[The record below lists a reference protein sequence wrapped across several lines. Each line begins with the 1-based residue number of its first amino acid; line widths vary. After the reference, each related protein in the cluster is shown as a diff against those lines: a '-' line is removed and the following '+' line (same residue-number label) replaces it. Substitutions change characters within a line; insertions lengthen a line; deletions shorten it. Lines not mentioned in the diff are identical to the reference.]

1 MLIKFSV
8 DQHRDNRSS
17 VSMLSKRSVVK
28 GPGFVCGSWLLL
40 PTVRDKRNNP
50 ISAGP
55 LSPVEWRTR
64 DGSSKTERG
73 GHTHGTP
80 RLQPSMEKLGIEDGA
95 RFYMEL
101 DSPRTTV
108 TPRAVRAALSFFP
121 SCFENT
127 AALSCSCRLVRKDGG
142 GNLGRTRLF
151 GLAGRRMRISH
162 SA

>member
-1 MLIKFSV
+1 M
-8 DQHRDNRSS
+8 
-17 VSMLSKRSVVK
+17 
-28 GPGFVCGSWLLL
+28 
-40 PTVRDKRNNP
+40 
-50 ISAGP
+50 
-55 LSPVEWRTR
+55 
-64 DGSSKTERG
+64 ERLDCS
-73 GHTHGTP
+73 
-80 RLQPSMEKLGIEDGA
+80 LQSMEKLGNEDGA